1 VFSSLGAARQL
12 LEQRRLRPLLLLH
25 PNALPDF
32 QHLSQEDP
40 DAVVVG
46 WAAEA
51 FNFNMLNKAF
61 RLLMDKPGAPLI
73 AIHKGRWV
81 AQVHGRWLPLCWAA
95 ACLHAA

>member
-12 LEQRRLRPLLLLH
+12 LEQRRLRPLLLLLH

-32 QHLSQEDP
+32 QHLPQEDP

-51 FNFNMLNKAF
+51 FNFTMLNKAF
-61 RLLMDKPGAPLI
+61 RLLMDKLEAPLI

-81 AQVHGRWLPLCWAA
+81 RAARVAIHGWLLLW
-95 ACLHAA
+95 